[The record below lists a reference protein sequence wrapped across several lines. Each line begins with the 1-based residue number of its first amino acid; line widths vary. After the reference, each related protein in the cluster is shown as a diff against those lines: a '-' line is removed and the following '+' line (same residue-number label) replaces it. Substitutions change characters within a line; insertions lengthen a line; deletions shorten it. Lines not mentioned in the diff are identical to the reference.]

1 MNKKHVGSDFDDF
14 LREEGLLDEAEANAW
29 KRVIAYQI
37 VTEMKRKRMTKTEM
51 AELMKTSRAAL
62 ERLLDPDNESVTMA
76 TLQRAAL
83 VLGKRLRV
91 ELA

>member
-14 LREEGLLDEAEANAW
+14 LREEGILEEVEANAW

-37 VTEMKRKRMTKTEM
+37 TTEMKRKRMTKTAM
-51 AELMKTSRAAL
+51 AEQMKTSRAAL
-62 ERLLDPDNESVTMA
+62 ERLLDPQNQSVTFA

-83 VLGKRLRV
+83 VLGKRLKV